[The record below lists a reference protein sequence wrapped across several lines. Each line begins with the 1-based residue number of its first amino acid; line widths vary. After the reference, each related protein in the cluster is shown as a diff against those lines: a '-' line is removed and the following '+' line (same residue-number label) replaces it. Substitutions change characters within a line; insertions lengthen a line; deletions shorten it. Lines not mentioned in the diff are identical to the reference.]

1 MVPLVQSNEGFMKS
15 YTTTEL
21 KFNRPQVFN
30 EVSDTGVV
38 LLTHRDRP
46 DMYIMSQKYVA
57 QMMADKFEEGRKAV
71 QK

>member
-1 MVPLVQSNEGFMKS
+1 MKS

-21 KFNRPQVFN
+21 KFNRPEVFN

-46 DMYIMSQKYVA
+46 DMYIMSQKYMA
-57 QMMADKFEEGRKAV
+57 NMMAEKFEEGKKSV
-71 QK
+71 K